1 MTGGRTWLAL
11 ADARPL
17 AADAAAAVRDAATG
31 EPLGW
36 LAAWWRPDS
45 PAPEALRADPAALH
59 PRGLAGHASLVLV
72 PRGRAVPFDDLAVQ
86 RARQLVLAA
95 AGRWTTVTTLV
106 DDAVHFRG
114 SVLAAP
120 DRIADDPFELVAPA
134 RRLAVGPGLLSP
146 GPLRLP
152 APHVERWAG
161 RPWPQSGFER
171 CSTSVRT
178 S

>member
-1 MTGGRTWLAL
+1 MTGERAWLAL
-11 ADARPL
+11 VDARPSG
-17 AADAAAAVRDAATG
+17 ADAAATIHDVSTG
-31 EPLGW
+31 ERLGW
-36 LAAWWRPDS
+36 LAAWRREES
-45 PAPEALRADPAALH
+45 PVPGGLRADPAVFH
-59 PRGLAGHASLVLV
+59 PGGPACQASFVLV

-86 RARQLVLAA
+86 RARQLVLAT
-95 AGRWTTVTTLV
+95 AGRWTAVTTLV

-120 DRIADDPFELVAPA
+120 ERIADDPFELVAPA

-161 RPWPQSGFER
+161 RPWPQSGF
-171 CSTSVRT
+171 
-178 S
+178 